1 MEKFSFMRTR
11 GYQRIMK
18 IMMYNSTLERS
29 MEMKRLESDPTVLT
43 AQKEPAC
50 LF

>member
-18 IMMYNSTLERS
+18 IMYNSTLERS

-43 AQKEPAC
+43 AQKEPVC